1 MGYYCLKTKHS
12 DALQLMTTDTN
23 VTLKGYDLPY
33 IFKKTDGGNWT
44 HLTGCLLKLSDQKN
58 HQLPFRNHL

>member
-33 IFKKTDGGNWT
+33 IFKSRWG
-44 HLTGCLLKLSDQKN
+44 KLDTSYWMSSQT
-58 HQLPFRNHL
+58 Q